1 MELAILRCYHFLQK
15 GPPVKQLE
23 RVIGMCRGV
32 GDPLVAA
39 YLRAYLAYK
48 GSSLCGE
55 ESRAPLTSQLSDFLP
70 QYGLLLHPEV
80 AARNFYCATSGITR
94 GEYLALLDPAVDW
107 TLRCCARRA
116 DVPTLKRVLELGG
129 TRPLH
134 RFSRGAARHALRRGQ
149 RQREHIVALIG
160 ASSRC
165 GDRYAS
171 ANEGAGAGSIGSEGV
186 AVSPRSPRRR
196 VEASS
201 PSTSSRRRI
210 VIASWVRN
218 WWSVHRART

>member
-1 MELAILRCYHFLQK
+1 M
-15 GPPVKQLE
+15 KQLE

-48 GSSLCGE
+48 GSSLWWRGV
-55 ESRAPLTSQLSDFLP
+55 SRASPRRSSPTFCRSTACCSTRRWRR
-70 QYGLLLHPEV
+70 E
-80 AARNFYCATSGITR
+80 AFYCATSGITR
-94 GEYLALLDPAVDW
+94 GDYLALLDPAVDW

-129 TRPLH
+129 DAPPPPFLKRAL
-134 RFSRGAARHALRRGQ
+134 RAMLLRRGQ
-149 RQREHIVALIG
+149 RQRGTHRRAHRRQLEVRRSVRLGERGRRRGVDRIGGRRGLPRAAAALAE
-160 ASSRC
+160 ASSR
-165 GDRYAS
+165 
-171 ANEGAGAGSIGSEGV
+171 
-186 AVSPRSPRRR
+186 
-196 VEASS
+196 
-201 PSTSSRRRI
+201 STSSRRRI